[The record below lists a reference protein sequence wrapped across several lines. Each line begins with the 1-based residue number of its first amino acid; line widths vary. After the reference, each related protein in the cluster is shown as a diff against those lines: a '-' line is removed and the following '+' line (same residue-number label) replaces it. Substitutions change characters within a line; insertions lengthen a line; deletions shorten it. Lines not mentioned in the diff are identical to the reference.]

1 MRINAKT
8 KICCIIGNPVEH
20 SKSPE
25 MHNAAFNKLGLNY
38 VFTAI
43 RVTDVKKAIEAF
55 RALNFAA
62 VVVTVP
68 HKTEVMKYVDDVEE
82 TAQKIGAINI
92 IVNKDGMLK
101 ASNTDWIGAVESLKE
116 HTALNGK
123 KVAVLGAGGAARA
136 VVYGLIKENAE
147 VSIFNRTIEN
157 AQKLAD
163 DFKLKDV
170 YQINQTDKF
179 SKAYIIIN
187 TTSVGME
194 PNEFDSPIPIDFIQP
209 NQVIFDIVYTP
220 KETALLKNP
229 ALPEKA

>member
-179 SKAYIIIN
+179 SKADIIIN